1 MTDISVIILIG
12 QEKLHLKR
20 CIEKLAPLEPK
31 QIFLIES
38 QPDDGGVAIAK
49 ETAARFGLRL
59 ETRYNKWPGL
69 YAMQY
74 NWSASELE
82 KVDGAGEWILRLD
95 ADEYLLPEII
105 EEIKDKLPKLS
116 ADVTGIIFKRRHV
129 VWGKWMKRGMY
140 PVKLL
145 RLYRRGKGICEERY
159 MDEHILLKEGHAV
172 EFDGDFVDE
181 NLNSFE
187 WWKEKHRGYAK
198 REAMDAREILERLR
212 KKDFSELKVVD
223 GIGAQAAAKRAKKY
237 RYYSLP
243 PYFRVML
250 YWAVRFFFKG
260 AILEG
265 PKAWKWCWYHAMW
278 YRWKVDAE
286 IGRTR

>member
-1 MTDISVIILIG
+1 MTDISIIIL
-12 QEKLHLKR
+12 QKNEVLHIKR
-20 CIEKLAPLEPK
+20 CLEKLAPLEPK
-31 QIFLIES
+31 EIFVIDCFS
-38 QPDDGGVAIAK
+38 TDGSNKIA
-49 ETAARFGLRL
+49 ETMGAKVVQHA
-59 ETRYNKWPGL
+59 WPGL
-69 YAMQY
+69 YAPQY
-74 NWSASELE
+74 NWAAENCPIKSEW
-82 KVDGAGEWILRLD
+82 VLRLD
-95 ADEYLLPEII
+95 ADEYLLPETI
-105 EEIKDKLPKLS
+105 EEIKEKLPKLS

-198 REAMDAREILERLR
+198 REAMDAREILDRL
-212 KKDFSELKVVD
+212 KNKDFSELKVVD

>member
-1 MTDISVIILIG
+1 MTDISIIIL
-12 QEKLHLKR
+12 QKNEVLHIKR
-20 CIEKLAPLEPK
+20 CLEKLAPLEPK
-31 QIFLIES
+31 EIFVIDCFS
-38 QPDDGGVAIAK
+38 TDGSNKIA
-49 ETAARFGLRL
+49 ETMGAKVVQHA
-59 ETRYNKWPGL
+59 WPGL
-69 YAMQY
+69 YAPQY
-74 NWSASELE
+74 NWAAENCPIKSEW
-82 KVDGAGEWILRLD
+82 VLRLD
-95 ADEYLLPEII
+95 ADEYLLPETI
-105 EEIKDKLPKLS
+105 EEIKEKLPKLS

-198 REAMDAREILERLR
+198 REAMDAREILDRL
-212 KKDFSELKVVD
+212 KNKDFSELKVVD

-278 YRWKVDAE
+278 YRWRVDRE
-286 IGRTR
+286 IGALRGFKD